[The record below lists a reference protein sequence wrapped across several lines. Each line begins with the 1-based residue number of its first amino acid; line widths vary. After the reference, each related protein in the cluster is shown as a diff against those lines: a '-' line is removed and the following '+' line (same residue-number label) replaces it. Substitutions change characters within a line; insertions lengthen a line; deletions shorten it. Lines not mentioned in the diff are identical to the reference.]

1 MISSSGQWSVDELPL
16 GKTSER
22 LPNEDGRDREKGCHP
37 DLAELY
43 RYILMP
49 APSPAPE
56 QVAGPARVP
65 DGPTGARREARKE
78 A

>member
-1 MISSSGQWSVDELPL
+1 MAA
-16 GKTSER
+16 R
-22 LPNEDGRDREKGCHP
+22 LPIGDARGVEKGCHP
-37 DLAELY
+37 DLAELD

-49 APSPAPE
+49 TPSPAPE

-65 DGPTGARREARKE
+65 DGPTGAWREARKE